1 MDYAKFNKT
10 VNIEELKA
18 GIEEAKERGTGEYP
32 EVPANR
38 TYYMSIE
45 SMELGESKKNDPM
58 VKVQFKILKGD
69 YAKQRLFMNQV
80 VTQGFQ
86 IHIVNEF
93 LRSLDTDVEVGFENF
108 QQYGI
113 MIEEIFEK
121 VHGKLA
127 YDIEYKVKNGFAN
140 FTVVDVYDIEPA

>member
-1 MDYAKFNKT
+1 MDYSKFNAT

-45 SMELGESKKNDPM
+45 NMELGESKKSDPM

-93 LRSLDTDVEVGFENF
+93 LRSLDTDVEVTFENF
-108 QQYGI
+108 QQYGT

-121 VHGKLA
+121 VNGKLA
-127 YDIEYKVKNGFAN
+127 YDIEYKVKKGFAS
-140 FTVVDVYDIEPA
+140 FTVTDVYDIEPE